1 MMEAIVTRELAS
13 VRGSATTSASPP
25 AVVAFGGGHGLA
37 ASLTALRRVTPRL
50 TAVVTVAD
58 DGGSSGRLRDELGAL
73 PPGDLRMALAA
84 LAASDG
90 RSEMWADAFQHRF
103 GGPGPLAGHPLGNLV
118 LTALTEQ
125 LDDPVS
131 ALDAAAQLLGCC
143 GRVLPLSLDPVDIV
157 AQVSY
162 PGRRGEREEVH
173 GQVAVAS
180 TKGRVEAVELVPV
193 DPTPCAQALEAVDEA
208 DVLVLGPGSFFTSVL
223 PHLLAPTMAKSI
235 VASAARRVLVLNL
248 EAQPG
253 ETEGFAPHT
262 HLEELSRLIPALRLD
277 AVIADPGVVPDTN
290 TLRKAAESLGA
301 NLLLAPVAIADE
313 PRHDPAALAE
323 AFVVAFGQS
332 KRGQAG

>member
-1 MMEAIVTRELAS
+1 MR
-13 VRGSATTSASPP
+13 ATGADT

-37 ASLTALRRVTPRL
+37 ASLTALRLVTSRL

-58 DGGSSGRLRDELGAL
+58 DGGSSGRLRTELNAL
-73 PPGDLRMALAA
+73 PPGDLRMALAS
-84 LAASDG
+84 LAAHDS
-90 RSEMWADAFQHRF
+90 RSELWADAFQHRF
-103 GGPGPLAGHPLGNLV
+103 SGDGPLAGHALGNLV
-118 LTALTEQ
+118 LTALTER
-125 LDDPVS
+125 LDDPVA

-143 GRVLPLSLDPVDIV
+143 GRVLPLSPDPVDIV

-162 PGRRGEREEVH
+162 PGRPHEREEVR

-180 TKGRVEAVELVPV
+180 TKGRVEAVELVPE
-193 DPTPCAQALEAVDEA
+193 DPVPCAEALQAVAEA

-223 PHLLAPTMAKSI
+223 PHLLAPTMAKAI
-235 VASAARRVLVLNL
+235 IASEARRVLVLNL

-262 HLEELSRLIPALRLD
+262 HLEELSRLIPALKLD

-290 TLRKAAESLGA
+290 TLREATEKLGA
-301 NLLLAPVAIADE
+301 KLLLAPVAIADE

-323 AFVVAFGQS
+323 AFVVAFGQ
-332 KRGQAG
+332 KEFGRA